1 MTIAEQISS
10 LRKELHEHNTRYYVD
25 DAPIISDQL
34 FDEKLA
40 MLKALEDAHPAFFD
54 PNSPTQRV
62 GGAVT
67 KNFNTVVH
75 EHRMYSLDNSYNK
88 QDLLDWE
95 ARMCKI
101 LGVTSLDYTCEL
113 KYDGASISLTY
124 TNGKLTQA
132 VTRGDGIQGDEVTNN
147 VKTINSVP
155 LQITANDVPES
166 FTIRGEI
173 ILPLAGFNAMNA
185 ARIQAGE
192 EPYMNPRNTA
202 SGSLKLQNSSLVA
215 ARPLDCFLY
224 QIVANRTLF
233 KTQLESLKAATRWG
247 FYVPKH
253 YTHAANM
260 DAVLAYLNEW
270 EEKRSSLP
278 YEIDGVVIKV
288 NQLAHQ
294 EELGYTAKSPRWAM
308 AYKFK
313 AEAVETQLQD
323 VVYQVGR
330 TGAITPVA
338 QLTPVLLGGTVV
350 KRASLHNADFIADL
364 DLHYYDTVSVEKGGE
379 IIPKITAINTNKRQP
394 NSVSVTYISNCP
406 ECNTPLERN
415 PDEAQ
420 HYCPNVT
427 GCMPQR
433 VGRVAHFISRKAM
446 DIDGLGAETIQ
457 LMMQNNL
464 INSYAD
470 LYNVKASDLIPLE
483 RLAEK
488 SAQNIVQAIAASTE
502 VPFSRVL
509 FALGIRFVGQT
520 VAKKLAQEF
529 GSIDALATATLE
541 QLEAVYEIGT
551 RIAQSVVTFFG
562 SEENRLIIE
571 QLRIAGVQ
579 LEQQAKEGT
588 VSNALAGMRFVVSGV
603 FTDYSR
609 DELKALIE
617 QHGGK
622 IASSISAKTTY
633 LVAGKN
639 MGPAKKEKAASLGVS
654 IISEQEF
661 NSILSRV

>member
-202 SGSLKLQNSSLVA
+202 SGSLKLQDSSLVA

-288 NQLAHQ
+288 NQLAYQ

-394 NSVSVTYISNCP
+394 NSVPVTYINNCP
-406 ECNTPLERN
+406 ECHTPLERN

-541 QLEAVYEIGT
+541 QLEAVDEIGT

-579 LEQQAKEGT
+579 LEQQAKEGP

>member
-10 LRKELHEHNTRYYVD
+10 LRKELHDHNTRYYVE
-25 DAPIISDQL
+25 DAPVISDQV
-34 FDEKLA
+34 FDQKLA
-40 MLKALEDAHPAFFD
+40 ALKVLEEAHPEFFD

-62 GGAVT
+62 GGAIT
-67 KNFNTVVH
+67 KNFTTITH
-75 EHRMYSLDNSYNK
+75 QHRMYSLDNSYNK

-101 LGVTSLDYTCEL
+101 LGVTQLDYTCEL
-113 KYDGASISLTY
+113 KYDGVSISLTY

-132 VTRGDGIQGDEVTNN
+132 VTRGDGVQGDEVTNN

-155 LQITANDVPES
+155 LQISASDVPET

-173 ILPLAGFNAMNA
+173 ILPLEGFNAMNT

-202 SGSLKLQNSSLVA
+202 SGSLKLQDSSLVA
-215 ARPLDCFLY
+215 ARPLECFLY
-224 QIVANRTLF
+224 QIVANSTLF

-253 YTHAANM
+253 YAYAADM
-260 DAVLAYLNEW
+260 DAVLEYLNEW

-288 NQLAHQ
+288 NQLAYQ

-313 AEAVETQLQD
+313 AATVQTQLED

-338 QLTPVLLGGTVV
+338 QLSPVLLGGTIV
-350 KRASLHNADFIADL
+350 KRASLHNADFIEDL
-364 DLHYYDTVSVEKGGE
+364 DLYYHDVVSVEKGGE
-379 IIPKITAINTNKRQP
+379 IIPKITAVHPNQRQP
-394 NSVSVTYISNCP
+394 NSVPVRYATHCP
-406 ECNTPLERN
+406 ECNTPLERK

-420 HYCPNVT
+420 HYCPNT
-427 GCMPQR
+427 NGCMPQR
-433 VGRVAHFISRKAM
+433 VGRVSHFISRKAM
-446 DIDGLGAETIQ
+446 DIDGLGSETIQ

-470 LYNVKASDLIPLE
+470 LYVVTVEDLIPLE

-488 SAQNIVQAIAASTE
+488 SAQNIVQAVAASIA
-502 VPFSRVL
+502 VPFTRVL
-509 FALGIRFVGQT
+509 FALGIRYVGQT
-520 VAKKLAQEF
+520 VAKKLAQHF
-529 GSIDALATATLE
+529 GSIDALAIATKE
-541 QLEAVYEIGT
+541 ALEAVDEIGT
-551 RIAQSVVTFFG
+551 RIAESVIEFFE
-562 SEENRLIIE
+562 SPENHRIIE
-571 QLRIAGVQ
+571 QLRTAGVQ
-579 LEQQAKEGT
+579 LEQRAEDGP
-588 VSNALAGMRFVVSGV
+588 VSNVLTDLRFVVSGV
-603 FTDYSR
+603 FTAFSR
-609 DELKALIE
+609 DELKLLIE

-622 IASSISAKTTY
+622 IVSSISAKTSY
-633 LVAGKN
+633 VVAGDN
-639 MGPAKKEKAASLGVS
+639 MGPAKKNKAEALGIP
-654 IISEQEF
+654 IISEHDLQ
-661 NSILSRV
+661 SMLTA

>member
-1 MTIAEQISS
+1 MTVAEKIST
-10 LRKELHEHNTRYYVD
+10 LRKELHEHNTRYYLE
-25 DAPIISDQL
+25 DAPVISDQV

-40 MLKALEDAHPAFFD
+40 ALKALEDAHPAFFD

-62 GGAVT
+62 GGAIT
-67 KNFNTVVH
+67 KNFNTVMH

-101 LGVTSLDYTCEL
+101 LGVTALDYTCEL

-124 TNGKLTQA
+124 VNGKLSQA
-132 VTRGDGIQGDEVTNN
+132 VTRGDGFQGDEVTNN
-147 VKTINSVP
+147 IKTINTVP
-155 LQITANDVPES
+155 LQISSNDVPET

-173 ILPLAGFNAMNA
+173 ILPLEGFRAMNA
-185 ARIQAGE
+185 ARIRAGE

-202 SGSLKLQNSSLVA
+202 SGSLKLQDSNLVA

-224 QIVANRTLF
+224 QIVADRSLF
-233 KTQLESLKAATRWG
+233 KTQLESLKTATRWG

-260 DAVLAYLNEW
+260 DAVLLYLNEW
-270 EEKRSSLP
+270 EEKRSTLP

-288 NQLAHQ
+288 NNLAFQ

-338 QLTPVLLGGTVV
+338 QLTPVLLGGTIV
-350 KRASLHNADFIADL
+350 KRASLHNADFITDL
-364 DLHYYDTVSVEKGGE
+364 DLHYHDTVSVEKGGE
-379 IIPKITAINTNKRQP
+379 IIPKITAINTSKRQP
-394 NSVSVTYISNCP
+394 NSVAVRYITNCP
-406 ECNTPLERN
+406 ECNTALERN

-420 HYCPNVT
+420 HYCSNSN
-427 GCMPQR
+427 GCLPQR

-470 LYNVKASDLIPLE
+470 LYTISEIDLVPLE

-488 SAQNIVQAIAASTE
+488 SAQNIIKAIAASIE

-509 FALGIRFVGQT
+509 FALGIRYVGQT
-520 VAKKLAQEF
+520 VAKKLAQHF
-529 GSIDALATATLE
+529 GSIDALSTATADE
-541 QLEAVYEIGT
+541 LEAVDEIGT
-551 RIAQSVVTFFG
+551 RIAESVIAFFA
-562 SEENRLIIE
+562 STENHQIIA
-571 QLRIAGVQ
+571 QLRAARVQ
-579 LEQQAKEGT
+579 LEQQAEEGP
-588 VSNALAGMRFVVSGV
+588 VSNALADLRFVVSGV
-603 FTDYSR
+603 FTAFSR
-609 DELKALIE
+609 DELKILIE

-622 IASSISAKTTY
+622 IVSSISSKTSY
-633 LVAGKN
+633 VVAGDN
-639 MGPAKKEKAASLGVS
+639 MGPAKKNKAESLGVP
-654 IISEQEF
+654 IISAQELQRML
-661 NSILSRV
+661 IP

>member
-1 MTIAEQISS
+1 MTIAEQINN

-40 MLKALEDAHPAFFD
+40 ALKALEAAHPAYFD

-67 KNFNTVVH
+67 KNFPTVVH
-75 EHRMYSLDNSYNK
+75 KHRMYSLDNSYNK

-132 VTRGDGIQGDEVTNN
+132 VTRGDGVQGDEVTNN

-155 LQITANDVPES
+155 LQIEASDVPET

-173 ILPLAGFNAMNA
+173 ILPTEGFNAMNA

-202 SGSLKLQNSSLVA
+202 SGSLKLQDSSLVA

-224 QIVANRTLF
+224 QIVADRSLF
-233 KTQLESLKAATRWG
+233 KTQLESLKAAKRWG
-247 FYVPKH
+247 FYVPRH

-260 DAVLAYLNEW
+260 DAVLVYLKEW
-270 EEKRSSLP
+270 EEKRSTLP

-288 NQLAHQ
+288 NQLAFQ

-308 AYKFK
+308 AFKFK
-313 AEAVETQLQD
+313 TEGVETQLQD
-323 VVYQVGR
+323 VLYQVGR

-338 QLTPVLLGGTVV
+338 QLAPVLLGGTLV
-350 KRASLHNADFIADL
+350 KRASLHNADFIAAL
-364 DLHYYDTVSVEKGGE
+364 DLHYHDSVSVEKGGE
-379 IIPKITAINTNKRQP
+379 IIPKITAVHPNKRKP
-394 NSVSVTYISNCP
+394 NSVAVTYITKCP
-406 ECNTPLERN
+406 ECSTPLERK

-420 HYCPNVT
+420 HYCPNYT
-427 GCMPQR
+427 ACMPQR
-433 VGRVAHFISRKAM
+433 IGRVAHFISRKAM

-457 LMMQNNL
+457 LMMQNHL
-464 INSYAD
+464 IHSYAD
-470 LYNVKASDLIPLE
+470 LYNINVSDLIPLE
-483 RLAEK
+483 RLGEK
-488 SAQNIVQAIAASTE
+488 SAQNIVRAIAASTE

-520 VAKKLAQEF
+520 VAKKLAQHF
-529 GSIDALATATLE
+529 GTIDALASASIE
-541 QLEAVYEIGT
+541 ALEAVDEIGS
-551 RIAQSVVTFFG
+551 RIANSVKEFFE
-562 SEENRLIIE
+562 STENHQIIAK
-571 QLRIAGVQ
+571 LRVAGVQ
-579 LEQQAKEGT
+579 LAQQMEEAP
-588 VSNALAGMRFVVSGV
+588 VSTALADLRFVVSGV
-603 FTDYSR
+603 FTAFSR
-609 DELKALIE
+609 DELKALIVK
-617 QHGGK
+617 HGGK
-622 IASSISAKTTY
+622 IVSSISSKTSFV
-633 LVAGKN
+633 VAGEN
-639 MGPAKKEKAASLGVS
+639 MGPAKKNKAQTLGVP
-654 IISEQEF
+654 IISEQELQRM
-661 NSILSRV
+661 ITP

>member
-1 MTIAEQISS
+1 MTVAEKIST
-10 LRKELHEHNTRYYVD
+10 LRKELHEHNTRYYVE
-25 DAPIISDQL
+25 DAPVISDQV

-40 MLKALEDAHPAFFD
+40 ALKTLEDAHPEFFD

-62 GGAVT
+62 GGAIT
-67 KNFNTVVH
+67 KNFNTVMH

-101 LGVTSLDYTCEL
+101 LGVTALDYTCEL

-124 TNGKLTQA
+124 VNGKLSQA
-132 VTRGDGIQGDEVTNN
+132 VTRGDGFQGDEVTNN
-147 VKTINSVP
+147 IKTINTVP
-155 LQITANDVPES
+155 LQISSNDVPET

-173 ILPLAGFNAMNA
+173 ILPLEGFKAMNA
-185 ARIQAGE
+185 ARIRAGE

-202 SGSLKLQNSSLVA
+202 SGSLKLQDSNLVA

-224 QIVANRTLF
+224 QIVADRSLF
-233 KTQLESLKAATRWG
+233 KTQLESLKTATRWG

-260 DAVLAYLNEW
+260 DAVLLYLNEW
-270 EEKRSSLP
+270 EEKRSTLP

-288 NQLAHQ
+288 NNLAFQ

-338 QLTPVLLGGTVV
+338 QLTPVLLGGTIV
-350 KRASLHNADFIADL
+350 KRASLHNADFITDL
-364 DLHYYDTVSVEKGGE
+364 DLHYHDTVSVEKGGE
-379 IIPKITAINTNKRQP
+379 IIPKITAINTGKRQP
-394 NSVSVTYISNCP
+394 NSVAVRYITNCP
-406 ECNTPLERN
+406 ECNTALERN

-420 HYCPNVT
+420 HYCPNSN
-427 GCMPQR
+427 GCLPQR

-470 LYNVKASDLIPLE
+470 LYTISEIDLVPLE

-488 SAQNIVQAIAASTE
+488 SAQNIIKAIAASIE

-509 FALGIRFVGQT
+509 FALGIRYVGQT
-520 VAKKLAQEF
+520 VAKKLAQHF
-529 GSIDALATATLE
+529 GSIDALSTATADE
-541 QLEAVYEIGT
+541 LEAVDEIGT
-551 RIAQSVVTFFG
+551 RIAESVIAFFA
-562 SEENRLIIE
+562 STENHQIIA
-571 QLRIAGVQ
+571 QLRAARVQ
-579 LEQQAKEGT
+579 LEQQAEEGP
-588 VSNALAGMRFVVSGV
+588 VSNALADLRFVVSGV
-603 FTDYSR
+603 FTAFSR
-609 DELKALIE
+609 DELKMLIE

-622 IASSISAKTTY
+622 IVSSISSKTSY
-633 LVAGKN
+633 VVAGDN
-639 MGPAKKEKAASLGVS
+639 MGPAKKNKAESLGVP
-654 IISEQEF
+654 IISAQELQRML
-661 NSILSRV
+661 IP

>member
-10 LRKELHEHNTRYYVD
+10 LRKELHDHNTRYYVE
-25 DAPIISDQL
+25 DAPVISDQV
-34 FDEKLA
+34 FDQKLA
-40 MLKALEDAHPAFFD
+40 ALKVLEEAHPEFFD

-62 GGAVT
+62 GGAIT
-67 KNFNTVVH
+67 KNFTTITH
-75 EHRMYSLDNSYNK
+75 QHRMYSLDNSYNK

-101 LGVTSLDYTCEL
+101 LGVTQLDYTCEL
-113 KYDGASISLTY
+113 KYDGVSISLTY

-132 VTRGDGIQGDEVTNN
+132 VTRGDGVQGDEVTNN

-155 LQITANDVPES
+155 LQISASDVPET

-173 ILPLAGFNAMNA
+173 ILPLEGFNAMNT

-202 SGSLKLQNSSLVA
+202 SGSLKLQDSSLVA
-215 ARPLDCFLY
+215 ARPLECFLY
-224 QIVANRTLF
+224 QIVANSTLF
-233 KTQLESLKAATRWG
+233 KTQLESLNAATRWG

-253 YTHAANM
+253 YAYAADM
-260 DAVLAYLNEW
+260 DAVLEYLNEW

-288 NQLAHQ
+288 NQLAYQ

-313 AEAVETQLQD
+313 AATVQTQLED

-338 QLTPVLLGGTVV
+338 QLSPVLLGGTIV
-350 KRASLHNADFIADL
+350 KRASLHNADFIEDL
-364 DLHYYDTVSVEKGGE
+364 DLYYHDVVSVEKGGE
-379 IIPKITAINTNKRQP
+379 IIPKITAVHPNQRQP
-394 NSVSVTYISNCP
+394 NSVPVRYATHCP
-406 ECNTPLERN
+406 ECNTPLERK

-420 HYCPNVT
+420 HYCPNT
-427 GCMPQR
+427 NGCMPQR
-433 VGRVAHFISRKAM
+433 VGRVSHFISRKAM
-446 DIDGLGAETIQ
+446 DIDGLGSETIQ

-470 LYNVKASDLIPLE
+470 LYVVTVEDLIPLE

-488 SAQNIVQAIAASTE
+488 SAQNIVQAVAASIA
-502 VPFSRVL
+502 VPFTRVL
-509 FALGIRFVGQT
+509 FALGIRYVGQT
-520 VAKKLAQEF
+520 VAKKLAQHF
-529 GSIDALATATLE
+529 GSIDALAIATKE
-541 QLEAVYEIGT
+541 ALEAVDEIGT
-551 RIAQSVVTFFG
+551 RIAESVIEFFE
-562 SEENRLIIE
+562 SPENHRIIE
-571 QLRIAGVQ
+571 QLRTAGVQ
-579 LEQQAKEGT
+579 LEQRAEDGP
-588 VSNALAGMRFVVSGV
+588 VSNVLTDLRFVVSGV
-603 FTDYSR
+603 FTAFSR
-609 DELKALIE
+609 DELKLLIE

-622 IASSISAKTTY
+622 IVSSISAKTSY
-633 LVAGKN
+633 VVAGDN
-639 MGPAKKEKAASLGVS
+639 MGPAKKNKAEALGIP
-654 IISEQEF
+654 IISEHDLQ
-661 NSILSRV
+661 SMLTA

>member
-1 MTIAEQISS
+1 MTVAEKIST
-10 LRKELHEHNTRYYVD
+10 LRKELHEHNTRYYVE
-25 DAPIISDQL
+25 DAPVISDQV

-40 MLKALEDAHPAFFD
+40 ALKALEDAHPAFFD

-62 GGAVT
+62 GGAIT
-67 KNFNTVVH
+67 KNFNTVMH

-101 LGVTSLDYTCEL
+101 LGVTALDYTCEL

-124 TNGKLTQA
+124 VNGKLSQA
-132 VTRGDGIQGDEVTNN
+132 VTRGDGFQGDEVTNN
-147 VKTINSVP
+147 IKTINTVP
-155 LQITANDVPES
+155 LQISSNDVPET

-173 ILPLAGFNAMNA
+173 ILPLEGFKAMNA
-185 ARIQAGE
+185 ARIRAGE

-202 SGSLKLQNSSLVA
+202 SGSLKLQDSNLVA

-224 QIVANRTLF
+224 QIVADRSLF
-233 KTQLESLKAATRWG
+233 KTQLESLKTATRWG

-260 DAVLAYLNEW
+260 DAVLLYLNEW
-270 EEKRSSLP
+270 EEKRSTLP

-288 NQLAHQ
+288 NNLAFQ

-338 QLTPVLLGGTVV
+338 QLTPVLLGGTIV

-364 DLHYYDTVSVEKGGE
+364 DLHYHDTVSVEKGGE
-379 IIPKITAINTNKRQP
+379 IIPKITAINTSKRQP
-394 NSVSVTYISNCP
+394 NSVAVRYITNCP
-406 ECNTPLERN
+406 ECNTALERN

-420 HYCPNVT
+420 HYCPNSN
-427 GCMPQR
+427 GCLPQR

-470 LYNVKASDLIPLE
+470 LYTISEIDLVPLE

-488 SAQNIVQAIAASTE
+488 SAQNIIKAIAASIE

-509 FALGIRFVGQT
+509 FALGIRYVGQT
-520 VAKKLAQEF
+520 VAKKLAQHF
-529 GSIDALATATLE
+529 GSIDALSTATADE
-541 QLEAVYEIGT
+541 LEAVDEIGT
-551 RIAQSVVTFFG
+551 RIAESVIAFFA
-562 SEENRLIIE
+562 STENHQIIA
-571 QLRIAGVQ
+571 QLRAASVQ
-579 LEQQAKEGT
+579 LEQQAEEGP
-588 VSNALAGMRFVVSGV
+588 VSNALADLRFVVSGV
-603 FTDYSR
+603 FTAFSR
-609 DELKALIE
+609 DELKILIE

-622 IASSISAKTTY
+622 IVSSISSKTSY
-633 LVAGKN
+633 VVAGDN
-639 MGPAKKEKAASLGVS
+639 MGPAKKNKAESLGVP
-654 IISEQEF
+654 IISAQELQRML
-661 NSILSRV
+661 IP